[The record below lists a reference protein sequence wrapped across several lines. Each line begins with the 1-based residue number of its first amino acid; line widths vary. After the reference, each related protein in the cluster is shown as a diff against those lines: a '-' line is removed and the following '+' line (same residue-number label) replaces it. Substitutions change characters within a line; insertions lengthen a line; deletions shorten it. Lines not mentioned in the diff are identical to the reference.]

1 MIFTVVEDFW
11 QIDKSDITILQCT
24 MKIGVPWEGIA
35 YCRSAATACD
45 KVEAPQANICKVRYP
60 G

>member
-1 MIFTVVEDFW
+1 MSFAVVEDFW
-11 QIDKSDITILQCT
+11 QIDKSDITILKYI
-24 MKIGVPWEGIA
+24 MKRGVPLEGIA

-45 KVEAPQANICKVRYP
+45 KMGAPQVNICRVRYP